1 MVEASGGVNLDT
13 VAAIAA
19 TGVDVISVGALTHS
33 VRSLD
38 LGLDVVVEAA
48 RGRRRPMPRPRPDGA
63 AVIFLDHA
71 ATTPVRREALEAM
84 WPYLSGAFGNPSSS
98 HGLGD
103 EAARALAAARAEV
116 AAVAGC
122 RPGDVVFTSGGTEAD
137 NLAVKG
143 LALANPRGRH
153 VVVSPIE
160 HEAVLESAAYLA
172 RVHGFEVTEVEVDA
186 GGLVHPEAL
195 AGSSGPTRRS
205 CRCSSRT
212 TRSARCS
219 PSPSSPRSPTPSGAL
234 MHTDAVQAAGWLPLS
249 IDALGVDALS
259 LAGHKV
265 GAPKGTGALIVRG
278 RLPLEPVLHGGGQE
292 RGRRSGTENVAGAV
306 AFATALRLAEHER
319 ADAATRAAALGAR
332 LTQLVTSGVPGAV
345 LTGDPVDRLP
355 GTVSFV
361 FPGTSGEAVLLE
373 LERDGV
379 VCSSGSA
386 CAAGSD
392 EPSHVLTAI
401 GIPAELAQTAVR
413 FTLGAETTAD
423 EIDEAGASVARAV
436 SAVRGI
442 VAT

>member
-1 MVEASGGVNLDT
+1 M
-13 VAAIAA
+13 
-19 TGVDVISVGALTHS
+19 
-33 VRSLD
+33 
-38 LGLDVVVEAA
+38 
-48 RGRRRPMPRPRPDGA
+48 
-63 AVIFLDHA
+63 IFLDHA

-84 WPYLSGAFGNPSSS
+84 WPFLTGAFGNPSSR
-98 HGLGD
+98 HTLGD

-116 AAVAGC
+116 AAVVGC

-143 LALANPRGRH
+143 IALANPRGRH
-153 VVVSPIE
+153 LVVSPIE

-172 RVHGFEVTEVEVDA
+172 RVHGFEVDEVEVDA
-186 GGLVHPEAL
+186 AGLVHPEAL
-195 AGSSGPTRRS
+195 ARVIRPD
-205 CRCSSRT
+205 T
-212 TRSARCS
+212 TLVSVQLANNEIGTVQ
-219 PSPSSPRSPTPSGAL
+219 PIAELAAIAHDAGAA

-278 RLPLEPVLHGGGQE
+278 RVPLEPVLHGGGQE

-306 AFATALRLAEHER
+306 AFATALRLAEAER
-319 ADAATRAAALGAR
+319 ADAAARVARLGAELAARITAEVPGAR
-332 LTQLVTSGVPGAV
+332 LT
-345 LTGDPVDRLP
+345 GDPARRLP

-373 LERDGV
+373 LERSGV

-392 EPSHVLTAI
+392 DPSHVLMAI
-401 GIPAELAQTAVR
+401 GIPGEVAQTAVR
-413 FTLGAETTAD
+413 FTLGAETTQAETAD
-423 EIDEAGASVARAV
+423 AAASVARAV
-436 SAVRGI
+436 SVVRAI
-442 VAT
+442 VTS